1 MIKISIIVPV
11 YNSEQYIGECLD
23 SLVSQTL
30 SDIEIICVDDASS
43 DESCAILEQY
53 AKKNENIRIINHNK
67 NKGLSVA
74 RNSGMDAARG
84 KYVMFVDSDDYLKSK
99 EACRIL
105 YDLAEKEN
113 TDIIFFAYE
122 RLEVDGRITVVL
134 NSENVKNQRGIDLFC
149 TTTEEKRN
157 RIESWSQFY
166 KRCFLEEN
174 RIRFQSDLIHEDDLF
189 YFYTAML
196 AQRVIEINNVLYVY
210 RQHNGSIMKSPL
222 NETYVKSYFLICCRI
237 FEYWKSH
244 IFSEREN
251 KAIGDYLFRNIV
263 RFQHAKKVVE
273 YNDNCWKMEYPEE
286 FIYHVLRGEY
296 SSTMVSFSKEQLCLI
311 SKAEKVVIYGAGSAA
326 IDIVDILNQNNIGID
341 LVVVSR
347 KNDDKFEFR
356 GITICEIADLA
367 RTSDYQK
374 AVFIIATTT
383 KYHYEIEKNL
393 RNMGFN
399 NIVKPEELLWRNP
412 SNQEYHE

>member
-30 SDIEIICVDDASS
+30 SDIEIICVDDASK
-43 DESCAILEQY
+43 DESCAVLERY
-53 AKKNENIRIINHNK
+53 AQEYENFRIIKHNR
-67 NKGLSVA
+67 NMGLSEA
-74 RNSGMDAARG
+74 RNSGLDDAQG
-84 KYVMFVDSDDYLKSK
+84 KYIMFVDSDDYLKNK
-99 EACRIL
+99 EACKIL
-105 YDLAEKEN
+105 YVLAEKDN
-113 TDIIFFAYE
+113 TDIIYYAYE
-122 RLEVDGRITVVL
+122 KLEDDGRISVVL
-134 NSENVKNQRGIDLFC
+134 NSENTKLQRGVDLFC
-149 TTTEEKRN
+149 ASTEEKRN

-166 KRCFLEEN
+166 NRCFLQKN
-174 RIRFQSDLIHEDDLF
+174 GIRFQSNLIHEDDLF

-196 AQRVIEINNVLYVY
+196 AQRVVEINDVLYVY
-210 RQHNGSIMKSPL
+210 RQRNGSIMKSPL

-244 IFSEREN
+244 TFSEREN

-273 YNDNCWKMEYPEE
+273 YNDNCWKIEYPEE
-286 FIYHVLRGEY
+286 FIYRVLRGVY
-296 SSTMVSFSKEQLCLI
+296 SSTMVGLSKEQLCLI
-311 SKAEKVVIYGAGSAA
+311 SKADKVVMYGAGSAA
-326 IDIVDILNQNNIGID
+326 IDIVDILNQNHIRVD
-341 LVVVSR
+341 LVVISK
-347 KNDDKFEFR
+347 KNDDKSEFR
-356 GITICEIADLA
+356 GITVCEIEDIV
-367 RTSDYQK
+367 RIPDYQK

-383 KYHYEIEKNL
+383 KYHDEIEKKL

-412 SNQEYHE
+412 SNRE